1 MAQSSKKIAAAL
13 AAVSAYLQEEDA
25 LAQQSRTARAEMQ
38 RAQQGI
44 SPWGLTGRQ
53 QIMSMRHL
61 IQMKAF
67 SRF

>member
-13 AAVSAYLQEEDA
+13 AAVSAYMQEEEG
-25 LAQQSRTARAEMQ
+25 LAQQSRTAAAEM
-38 RAQQGI
+38 RRVQQGA

-53 QIMSMRHL
+53 QIMSMRQL

>member
-13 AAVSAYLQEEDA
+13 AAVNAYMQEEEG
-25 LAQQSRTARAEMQ
+25 LAQQNSTAKAEIL
-38 RAQQGI
+38 RAQHGP
-44 SPWGLTGRQ
+44 SPWSLTGRQ
-53 QIMSMRHL
+53 QIMSMRQL

>member
-13 AAVSAYLQEEDA
+13 AAVSAYMQEEEG
-25 LAQQSRTARAEMQ
+25 LAQQSRKARAERQ

-53 QIMSMRHL
+53 QIMSMRQL

>member
-1 MAQSSKKIAAAL
+1 MAQTSKKIAAAL
-13 AAVSAYLQEEDA
+13 AAVNAYLQEEES
-25 LAQQSRTARAEMQ
+25 LAQQSRTAKAEMQ

-53 QIMSMRHL
+53 QIMSMRQL

>member
-1 MAQSSKKIAAAL
+1 MAQTSKKIAAAL
-13 AAVSAYLQEEDA
+13 AAVNAYMQEEEG
-25 LAQQSRTARAEMQ
+25 LSQQSRTARAEMQ
-38 RAQQGI
+38 RAQQGT

-53 QIMSMRHL
+53 QIMSMRQL